1 MSHHEANC
9 QYKQVQASNITHHTS
24 NDLHNMYSNTSHK
37 RSSST
42 FPTMLFILTT
52 SATANWPQATIRNSL
67 VLIGP
72 YDPSA
77 SPNTMQAQPDHSKKP
92 HIYSSHSPIREAQP
106 YGQGSGAQPKA
117 PTDIWSAT
125 GRMQQLQTTVPVNCT
140 KATPAPIPLQARPY
154 INGAM
159 ASGTKTARHISQKPI
174 FDQLQTQ
181 LVIIPGKSI

>member
-42 FPTMLFILTT
+42 SPTMLFILTT
-52 SATANWPQATIRNSL
+52 SATANWPQKPQATIRNSL

-159 ASGTKTARHISQKPI
+159 ASGTKTQIYLPEAN
-174 FDQLQTQ
+174 F
-181 LVIIPGKSI
+181 